1 MLKIDS
7 FQTKI
12 NQVINFS
19 NHLAKD
25 SYRTFSTIIK
35 EKLGNASIS
44 CSNTLSNIRKISEN
58 ISLYCEKNK
67 FVAGFATGSILTTIF
82 IVAMSQLNQF
92 ATGLTSI
99 IVLSLIAKLAVDL
112 FREKQKTKNLNEK
125 LISQNIDFEEITESL
140 NSIQNNIERLLIFKR
155 NCGNG

>member
-1 MLKIDS
+1 M
-7 FQTKI
+7 
-12 NQVINFS
+12 
-19 NHLAKD
+19 
-25 SYRTFSTIIK
+25 
-35 EKLGNASIS
+35 
-44 CSNTLSNIRKISEN
+44 
-58 ISLYCEKNK
+58 YCEKNK

-112 FREKQKTKNLNEK
+112 FREKQKSKNLNEK

-140 NSIQNNIERLLIFKR
+140 NSIQNNIESTSEFLKEIAEMDNKPIKFDPEQIKAIDNLKRKMAGRRKVRLPLFDCQEQNKKDDIKPIR
-155 NCGNG
+155 SPLLKKQIE